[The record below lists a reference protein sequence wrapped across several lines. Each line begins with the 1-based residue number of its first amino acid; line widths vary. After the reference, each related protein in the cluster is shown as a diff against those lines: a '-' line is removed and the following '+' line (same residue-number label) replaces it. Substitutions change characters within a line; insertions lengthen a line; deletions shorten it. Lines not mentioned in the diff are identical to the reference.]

1 MFHTMINLAYFIPN
15 IYVFMRIWQLF
26 INKGYRKYYTIIY
39 LLLALIYPVSNLF
52 SENSKGF
59 LATAFIGMGNYILPF
74 YLYLFL
80 SVLAFDIF
88 LLLNML
94 FKFIKVEK
102 LKSTRFKIAGLTSIL
117 LLSVVVVVAGVI
129 NFNTIRISEYQ
140 IEIPAKSSK
149 LSHLKIAFVA
159 DFHLKEKTNVDF
171 VKRFVKRIA
180 TIEPDLMLFGGD
192 IIEGDRED
200 GKLIVFEKLLSEI
213 RTKYGVFGVL
223 GNHEHYAGE
232 DRGGFFDKAGITVL
246 SDTIEVIDGSF
257 NLGGRNDSHISS
269 RKAISV
275 LMKSVTD
282 SLPMILVDH
291 RPTELDQVSKTAVDV
306 QLSGHTHDGQLF
318 PINLITRRVYPLSWG
333 YLKIR
338 NTNFFVTSG
347 IQLWGPPVRTTGKS
361 EIMVID
367 ITFTKQ
373 PLK

>member
-1 MFHTMINLAYFIPN
+1 MFHTMINLAYIIPN

-26 INKGYRKYYTIIY
+26 INIGYRKYYTLIY

-52 SENSKGF
+52 SESNMGF
-59 LATAFIGMGNYILPF
+59 LANVLSGIGDYILPF

-80 SVLAFDIF
+80 SVMVFDIF
-88 LLLNML
+88 LLINLL
-94 FKFIKVEK
+94 FKFVKIEYFR
-102 LKSTRFKIAGLTSIL
+102 STRFKIISLTLIL
-117 LLSVVVVVAGVI
+117 FLSVAVVIAGVI
-129 NFNTIRISEYQ
+129 NFNTIRISEYR
-140 IEIPAKSSK
+140 IDVPAKSSK
-149 LSHLKIAFVA
+149 LNHLRIAFVA
-159 DFHLKEKTNVDF
+159 DFHLKEKANVDF
-171 VKRFVKRIA
+171 VEKFVKRIS

-192 IIEGDRED
+192 IIEGDRDD

-223 GNHEHYAGE
+223 GNHEHYAGQ
-232 DRGGFFDKAGITVL
+232 DKGGFFDKTGITIL
-246 SDTIEVIDGSF
+246 CDTIEVIDGSF
-257 NLGGRNDSHISS
+257 NLGGRNDSHITS
-269 RKAISV
+269 RKTIND

-291 RPTELDQVSKTAVDV
+291 RPTELDQVSRTSVDV

-318 PINLITRRVYPLSWG
+318 PINLITRGVYPLSWG

-361 EIMVID
+361 EIMVIN

-373 PLK
+373 